1 VCLCVCLCVRLCV
14 CLCVCV
20 SVCVS
25 VCVCVCLCVCVSVC
39 VSVCVC
45 VCLSVCLSVCLRL
58 SVCLSIR
65 RQSGSSLETPR
76 HTIHRVW
83 QERTSTELVAA
94 AEARVQAAEAQRDEA
109 AEVLSKLVP
118 RMDKLVRAYWGGLRC
133 GSI

>member
-1 VCLCVCLCVRLCV
+1 MCLCLCLCLC
-14 CLCVCV
+14 
-20 SVCVS
+20 
-25 VCVCVCLCVCVSVC
+25 
-39 VSVCVC
+39 
-45 VCLSVCLSVCLRL
+45 VCLSVCLRL
-58 SVCLSIR
+58 SVCR
-65 RQSGSSLETPR
+65 FGGSQAVVWRPLG

-109 AEVLSKLVP
+109 AEVLSKLTP